1 MYRPHDPR
9 CACCCCCL
17 CHPCP
22 CFHSALPLLLLM
34 LVFGDVGVQPPLC
47 LSVELTVAQVAKR
60 MAEIRTDAVI
70 LLGQQG
76 DMKGI
81 LTDHDVARY
90 TVIRNLRVLKS
101 RGAV

>member
-1 MYRPHDPR
+1 MV
-9 CACCCCCL
+9 
-17 CHPCP
+17 
-22 CFHSALPLLLLM
+22 
-34 LVFGDVGVQPPLC
+34 LVVQPPLC
-47 LSVELTVAQVAKR
+47 LSVELNVAQVAKR

-90 TVIRNLRVLKS
+90 VH
-101 RGAV
+101 A

>member
-1 MYRPHDPR
+1 
-9 CACCCCCL
+9 
-17 CHPCP
+17 
-22 CFHSALPLLLLM
+22 
-34 LVFGDVGVQPPLC
+34 
-47 LSVELTVAQVAKR
+47 

-101 RGAV
+101 RGAVRFEVVGCGIVFFLCCAWKKRAPAAEDACINDDDAVFAACPLGRVCKGKG